1 MRALRVAL
9 LAFLCLVTCAQ
20 TTWAAAG
27 VMPASRYTGA
37 AKRAYA
43 AANADPALAKAL
55 FCYCGCDKQK
65 RHKSL
70 IDCFRSDHGAHCGI
84 CMDEMIRAAGYKKQ
98 GLSNKAIAKKIDFEF
113 KSRYPTP
120 SSPSATLKRYRALHG
135 GKP

>member
-1 MRALRVAL
+1 MRAFRVAL
-9 LAFLCLVTCAQ
+9 LGLFCLLTYAQ
-20 TTWAAAG
+20 SSLAAAG
-27 VMPASRYTGA
+27 VMPASRYTGT
-37 AKRAYA
+37 AKQAYV

-84 CMDEMIRAAGYKKQ
+84 CMDEMIRAARYKKQ
-98 GLSNKAIAKKIDFEF
+98 GMSNKAIAKKIDMEF

-120 SSPSATLKRYRALHG
+120 HSPSATLKRYNALHG
-135 GKP
+135 VKM